1 MRYGRDTRGVRLREE
16 HAMPDTESAIRAH
29 QSGLYLDAAR
39 RHLAEAGRILAAR
52 PEAERSTTAS
62 EAALL
67 MAQSQAESAMSQAES
82 VRSIAE
88 TLTRGIQI
96 YGKKPEGPLAS
107 FRDDPLTA
115 IAKALDRLIDKLDDL
130 G

>member
-1 MRYGRDTRGVRLREE
+1 
-16 HAMPDTESAIRAH
+16 MPDTESAIRAH

-39 RHLAEAGRILAAR
+39 RHLAEAAKILAAR
-52 PEAERSTTAS
+52 PESDRDTAAS

-82 VRSIAE
+82 ARSIAQ
-88 TLTRGIQI
+88 TLAGGIQI
-96 YGKKPEGPLAS
+96 QGKKPEGPLARFS
-107 FRDDPLTA
+107 DDPLTA
-115 IAKALDRLIDKLDDL
+115 IAKAIDRLTDKLDDL